1 MSASPAIPPAPSVWE
16 PTFRQLWDQALQR
29 YRTGRRSPS
38 SLVTPDD
45 RAFLA
50 SIGCSAQDLFDFIED
65 LDRYGEPSLD
75 TALAVQRIRFN
86 YLTQVPAS
94 RPGVPAANANP
105 LPAKSDAVEGIPW
118 LPRLIAKARLKLR
131 GELPDQFM
139 YGCGGDRPFLQR
151 AGLTLDGFLQ
161 LTWDSGSNDQP
172 MIDAVRRGL
181 GR

>member
-1 MSASPAIPPAPSVWE
+1 MNPSPSTAPAPTTWE
-16 PTFRQLWDQALQR
+16 PTFRQLWDEALRR
-29 YRTGRRSPS
+29 YRAGRQSPS
-38 SLVTPDD
+38 SLLTPED

-50 SIGCSAQDLFDFIED
+50 TIGCTAQEFFDFVED
-65 LDRYGEPSLD
+65 HDGYGDPSLD

-86 YLTQVPAS
+86 YLTQVPGS
-94 RPGVPAANANP
+94 RPAVPAVNAAR
-105 LPAKSDAVEGIPW
+105 LPAKTDAVEGIPW

-131 GELPDQFM
+131 GELPSEFM
-139 YGCGGDRPFLQR
+139 YGCAGDRPFLQR
-151 AGLTLDGFLQ
+151 AGLTLEGFLQ